1 MKKPVNLFVVIS
13 LVVIGLL
20 IGNGS
25 AWGEIRL
32 YVVNAMDNTV
42 SVIRLSDNTTLA
54 TIPLPPAVG
63 IGPIF
68 VALHPSGLKAYVTG
82 DGSTIH
88 IIDTRSNSVVGGV
101 AISENSSSGLAFV
114 PNTNE
119 LLVAMEDANVVRR
132 VNTVTDTVVGPAI
145 PTHNQP
151 VDIIVTQDGTKAFVS
166 CMSGGYIEVIDLT
179 VSPPVVST
187 SINLS
192 SNNLQVIAL
201 NPTETL
207 LYVTDAGN
215 QRVRV
220 FRTSD
225 YVEVTPPGYPA
236 LQYPRSLSISIDDTR
251 AFVGERVGPI
261 ANSVYVIRLSDGM
274 ILQNIYDPSTHMDFN
289 QSLSVGIVIP
299 RKSVLSYDGS
309 RLYVTCHGGAHVAVI
324 NTTNYSY
331 SYVRVGLA
339 PVGLAIGDVP
349 TPVSVPIFSWPGATA
364 LALLLFA
371 AGGLFLRRMRAIQDR
386 FSLPHGR

>member
-274 ILQNIYDPSTHMDFN
+274 ILQNIYDPRHPHGL
-289 QSLSVGIVIP
+289 QPVLECWHCHPPEVGVVVRRVEAIRNLP
-299 RKSVLSYDGS
+299 RRGP
-309 RLYVTCHGGAHVAVI
+309 CGGHQHDQ
-324 NTTNYSY
+324 
-331 SYVRVGLA
+331 LQ
-339 PVGLAIGDVP
+339 
-349 TPVSVPIFSWPGATA
+349 
-364 LALLLFA
+364 LLLRQGGLGPGRSGNWGRAHPSKRPNIFVAWRNGTGFA
-371 AGGLFLRRMRAIQDR
+371 AVCRRGVVPPSHEGNPR
-386 FSLPHGR
+386 